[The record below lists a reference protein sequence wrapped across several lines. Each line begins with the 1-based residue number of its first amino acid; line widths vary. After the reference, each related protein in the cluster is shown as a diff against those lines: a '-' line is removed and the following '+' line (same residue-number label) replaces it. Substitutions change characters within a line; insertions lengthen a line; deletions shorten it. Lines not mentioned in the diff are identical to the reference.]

1 MLEIIILII
10 RIESRFID
18 NFLKLKMIYL
28 VYDIQYYNRYL
39 YVERDK
45 SNRTL
50 NSIYRKNFYMMN
62 KLFFNSSF

>member
-1 MLEIIILII
+1 
-10 RIESRFID
+10 
-18 NFLKLKMIYL
+18 MIYL

-50 NSIYRKNFYMMN
+50 NSIYRKNFHMMN
-62 KLFFNSSF
+62 KLYFKTLQIVLFSDNLNPIIIIYK